1 MTKIDLIKNKTAS
14 VFDSYQVSEASIFG
28 SVARNEENKRSDVD
42 FLIKFSPDQGGLFAM
57 VRLKRDLEK
66 ILKKKVDLVTYR
78 SLNPR
83 LKKYILKDKILI
95 YEKRR

>member
-1 MTKIDLIKNKTAS
+1 MTKIDFIKNKTAA
-14 VFDSYQVSEASIFG
+14 VFDSYQVIEASLFG
-28 SVARNEENKRSDVD
+28 SVARNEDNKRSDVD
-42 FLIKFSPDQGGLFAM
+42 FLIKFPSNQGGLFAM

-78 SLNPR
+78 SLHPR

-95 YEKRR
+95 YEKR